1 MVVESSSVELS
12 TIDTRN
18 EFDLSADDTAN
29 REMFYCERICR

>member
-18 EFDLSADDTAN
+18 EFDLSVDYLFN
-29 REMFYCERICR
+29 EYRLQGNVLL